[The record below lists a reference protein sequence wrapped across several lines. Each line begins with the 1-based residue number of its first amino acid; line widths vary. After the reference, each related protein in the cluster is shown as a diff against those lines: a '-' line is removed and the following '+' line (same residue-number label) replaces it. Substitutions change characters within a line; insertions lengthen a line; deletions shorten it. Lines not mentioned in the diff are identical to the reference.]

1 MIALKI
7 NNFIIFNYV
16 LLVLTILYFTAAPE
30 ALGIGAASFA
40 SGASKDIAE
49 SPTAELKAEPERPIR
64 SQQDYKT
71 TGQQV

>member
-40 SGASKDIAE
+40 SEAIAE
-49 SPTAELKAEPERPIR
+49 RAKI
-64 SQQDYKT
+64 
-71 TGQQV
+71 